1 MANFLTDLVNAVT
14 VAQLLTP
21 RAITGS
27 SAINGTVSDFLG
39 SAVRN
44 QEFAVV
50 QTGTLV
56 DGTYVVKIQEG
67 LLADGSDMGDISGAT
82 VSLAATDDN
91 TNSIIPFYRT
101 KRYIRAVVTPTSAT
115 TGGPIAVL
123 GLAQKHRPGGTTL
136 VP

>member
-1 MANFLTDLVNAVT
+1 MANFLTDIVNAVT
-14 VAQLLTP
+14 VAELFKPQVV
-21 RAITGS
+21 TGS
-27 SAINGTVSDFLG
+27 SAVNGTVSDYLG

-56 DGTYVVKIQEG
+56 DGSYVVKIQEG
-67 LLADGSDMGDISGAT
+67 LLADGSDMTDISGAT

-91 TNSIIPFYRT
+91 IISTIAFYRT

-115 TGGPIAVL
+115 SGGPIAVL
-123 GLAQKHRPGGTTL
+123 GLAQKHRPGGTNL